1 MYDKGTPIVSD
12 KEWDDKYF
20 KLQQLEKETGIIYP
34 FSPTQSIYYASLN
47 KLNTVVHNH
56 KMLSLYK
63 TKEISE
69 LESFFKD
76 KEYVAMAKM
85 DGLTCS
91 LRYFK
96 GKLISAETRGNG
108 EVGEDIYHNALV
120 IKNIPQEIPY
130 LGELIV
136 DGEIICTY
144 NDFEAFKNEYK
155 NPRNFASG
163 SIRLLDNS
171 ECAKRNLSF
180 IAWDVIVGLNEFIE
194 YEEYPCMDKKLLELN
209 RYGFTVVPLT
219 SGKGNFEE
227 VIEEIKTNCSDYPID
242 GIVFKFRNTD
252 YYESLGAT
260 AHHPLGGIAY
270 KFYDEIYDSML
281 KDIEWT
287 MGRTGVLT
295 PVAIFKTVDMDGSEV
310 NRASLHNISIMKE
323 IFHGIPFKDQAIQ
336 VYKANMIIPQVYSAE
351 EISSNF
357 THYPYLPFIDI
368 PEVCPVCGGV
378 VKEICEFNTCVLK
391 CIEPTCSG
399 KLVNKLEHFLG
410 KKGLDAKG
418 ISKATLEKLVDWG
431 WVETFDDVF
440 NLHNHREEWIAK
452 PGFGQKSVD
461 NILNSILSAR
471 NTTFEKFLS
480 AIGIPLVGQTVAKDL
495 TKHFKTYEEFRE
507 KVKNKFDFSSLEGFA
522 ESKTEYILNFDY
534 TIADNLYANY
544 ITISTP
550 TVEEIIETEDTG
562 KVLSGKSVVI
572 TGRLT
577 TVKNRGELQNMI
589 ERAGG
594 KVVGSVSK
602 NTYCLVNNDIESA
615 SAKNKTAK
623 SLNIPILTEKEFMQ
637 KFFDK

>member
-91 LRYFK
+91 LRYLK

-144 NDFEAFKNEYK
+144 SDFEAFKNEYK

-209 RYGFTVVPLT
+209 RYGFTVVPLI

-227 VIEEIKTNCSDYPID
+227 TIIKITNECLDYPID

-270 KFYDEIYDSML
+270 KFYDETYETCL
-281 KDIEWT
+281 KDIVWT
-287 MGRTGVLT
+287 MGRTGILT
-295 PVAIFKTVDMDGSEV
+295 PVAIFDPVEIDGCTVE
-310 NRASLHNISIMKE
+310 RASMHNLSIMKSLL
-323 IFHGIPFKDQAIQ
+323 GSPFKGQKIIIF
-336 VYKANMIIPQVYSAE
+336 KANQIIPQILEAE
-351 EISSNF
+351 VVAEKSN
-357 THYPYLPFIDI
+357 DI
-368 PEVCPVCGGV
+368 TNLLIPSRCPICGDLLITKCEVST
-378 VKEICEFNTCVLK
+378 EVLM
-391 CIEPTCSG
+391 CRNNACSG
-399 KLVNKLEHFLG
+399 KLVNQLEHFLG

-431 WVETFDDVF
+431 WIETFNDVF

-495 TKHFKTYEEFRE
+495 TKHFETYEEFRE

-522 ESKTEYILNFDY
+522 ENKTEYILNFDY

-550 TVEEIIETEDTG
+550 VVEEIIETEDTE
-562 KVLSGKSVVI
+562 KVLSGKSIVI